1 MNNLNGVWDIG
12 TVPSFLVPD
21 LGVTKV
27 RNYGPK
33 YESPTEEMEGLWVVD
48 QLACI

>member
-1 MNNLNGVWDIG
+1 MNNFSGVWHIG
-12 TVPSFLVPD
+12 TVPD

-27 RNYGPK
+27 RNYGTK
-33 YESPTEEMEGLWVVD
+33 YEIPTEKVEGLWVLD

>member
-1 MNNLNGVWDIG
+1 MNNFSGVWDIG

-33 YESPTEEMEGLWVVD
+33 YEIPTEKVEGLWVLD
-48 QLACI
+48 RLACI